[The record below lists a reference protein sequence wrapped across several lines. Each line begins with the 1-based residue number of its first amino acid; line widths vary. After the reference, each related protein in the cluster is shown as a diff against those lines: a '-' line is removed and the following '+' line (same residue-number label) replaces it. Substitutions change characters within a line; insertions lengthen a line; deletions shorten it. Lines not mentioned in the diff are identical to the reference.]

1 MDHNLSSIQ
10 VLMRMQIIN
19 QKILLFR
26 VMKKSFN
33 SVRKIYEE
41 FEICHR
47 FIETIPQ
54 LLQNFFEV

>member
-1 MDHNLSSIQ
+1 MDHNLASIQ
-10 VLMRMQIIN
+10 ALMIMKIIN
-19 QKILLFR
+19 EKILLLR

-33 SVRKIYEE
+33 SVRKMYEE